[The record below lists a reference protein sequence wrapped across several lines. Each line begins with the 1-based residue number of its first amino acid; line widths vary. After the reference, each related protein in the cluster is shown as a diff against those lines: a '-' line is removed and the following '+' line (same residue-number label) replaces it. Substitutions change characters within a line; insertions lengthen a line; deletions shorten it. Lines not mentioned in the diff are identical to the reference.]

1 MHGKFFWGEK
11 KISEGFEVKFSV
23 KKFRKWT
30 RFLTR
35 DLFSNNDRM
44 EEKNS
49 HNRPNLIYRGF
60 VANLKF
66 WD

>member
-1 MHGKFFWGEK
+1 MIAWEIFLRGKK

-66 WD
+66 